1 MAPADINPSQ
11 REVTPEQI
19 NSWCENNKM
28 FTYLETSSKTA
39 TNVTEAFS
47 LAVKQWRKLEK
58 QTERELRDQGDTID
72 LTKGVTLPQNRIC
85 CSHLSEIVDLIPQQ
99 LQLPELELIIHST
112 IR

>member
-1 MAPADINPSQ
+1 
-11 REVTPEQI
+11 
-19 NSWCENNKM
+19 M

-85 CSHLSEIVDLIPQQ
+85 CSASFGDSRSNSPAT
-99 LQLPELELIIHST
+99 T
-112 IR
+112 IARAGTNNSFDN